1 MSNQNNKQLYETIY
15 GEAGLIYLRAPAKI
29 ETKDNG
35 NTKEIVGSPF
45 PKHAGVTKQP
55 KYGPNAGDYYTLK
68 MGTEFKP
75 GRWAV
80 LLDFDNKTEGTVRN
94 GMEMVKTL
102 NMDQYG
108 APKQLTPSKGC
119 HYIFYL
125 DDEQAKQMTSNSIN
139 NITYQGEQY
148 AVDVKFKNQ
157 LCNCWPSKIP
167 GYGEYGWVKGSFEK
181 LKNIPQL
188 PKELFEL
195 IKQPSKKSPATT
207 PSTRTPASTPT
218 RTPASTPTTSPPES
232 PRAGSKQLQDF
243 RSLCSCLSLAQLD
256 NYDAWVRIGM
266 ILKSVGAPLSL

>member
-1 MSNQNNKQLYETIY
+1 MSKQTKAITYKQLYS
-15 GEAGLIYLRAPAKI
+15 EAGLIYLQAPAIRGPNTSGQMKI
-29 ETKDNG
+29 KG
-35 NTKEIVGSPF
+35 NPF
-45 PKHAGVTKQP
+45 PRHIGLTEQP
-55 KYGPNAGDYYTLK
+55 KYGPDAGDYYTLK

-102 NMDQYG
+102 NMDQYE

-125 DDEQAKQMTSNSIN
+125 DAEQAEQMTSNSIN
-139 NITYQGEQY
+139 TITYKGEQY

-167 GYGEYGWVKGSFEK
+167 DYGRGGYDWARGSWEK

-188 PKELFEL
+188 P
-195 IKQPSKKSPATT
+195 
-207 PSTRTPASTPT
+207 
-218 RTPASTPTTSPPES
+218 
-232 PRAGSKQLQDF
+232 
-243 RSLCSCLSLAQLD
+243 
-256 NYDAWVRIGM
+256 
-266 ILKSVGAPLSL
+266 